1 MHKICDNK
9 LGALGVLL
17 TDAIE
22 KAIGE
27 HSPSAASLLLTLHY
41 NGPMTATALAAV
53 GGIAQPTAARVTDR
67 LVRLGLIKRQHH
79 AGRTAPLRLT
89 KTGNQQANALQ
100 RARLRAISPLI
111 GVLNETERVHF
122 ERALDKILQHATLSR
137 EFARTTCRLCDH
149 SVCDGPLCP
158 IGTKA
163 TFLER
168 QAKSNNQ
175 RSR

>member
-1 MHKICDNK
+1 MHKLCANK

-22 KAIGE
+22 KAMGE

-41 NGPMTATALAAV
+41 GGAMTATALAAV
-53 GGIAQPTAARVTDR
+53 GGIAQPTAVRVTDR

-79 AGRTAPLRLT
+79 NGRTAPLNLT
-89 KTGNQQANALQ
+89 KAGKRLADRLQ
-100 RARLRAISPLI
+100 RARLGAVSRLI
-111 GVLNETERVHF
+111 GVLNETERAHF
-122 ERALDKILQHATLSR
+122 ERALDKILQHATRSR
-137 EFARTTCRLCDH
+137 EFAQTTCRLCDH

-163 TFLER
+163 TAVER
-168 QAKSNNQ
+168 QSKYDYRPNP
-175 RSR
+175 